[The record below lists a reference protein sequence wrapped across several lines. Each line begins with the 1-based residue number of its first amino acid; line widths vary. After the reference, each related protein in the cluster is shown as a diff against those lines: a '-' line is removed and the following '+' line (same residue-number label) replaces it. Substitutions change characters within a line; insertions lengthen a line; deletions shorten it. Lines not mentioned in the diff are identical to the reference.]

1 MTPPVA
7 DSLWWADPALKPR
20 IQADPAGVLR
30 EYGVNVSPST
40 PARAVLDAL
49 RLVSVVWVNGQLVS
63 RDRFHLDPFDHG
75 LVYGRGAWEATRTV
89 GGVPWLWPQHLD
101 RLRHTAKLLDID
113 LAPHTLPDEAEV
125 ARFVR
130 LLTAADVVVRL
141 NVTAGQP
148 HKPGVLWMT
157 AAMRN
162 APRASVRLK
171 VARSPVPP
179 GHPDLAWKSFQYA
192 GRYRVAAEATAAGFD
207 GALLV
212 DGAGNV
218 LESDCAN
225 VFVRLP
231 EGWVT
236 PAADADLFLPGTVR
250 NHILKHGP
258 RPVRETTLP
267 AVRLGEVS
275 EAFLT
280 NSNLGA
286 VPVSGIDDRDLP
298 IGAETLELVR
308 WLTPTPG
315 HDTAGRV

>member
-1 MTPPVA
+1 MTPPTP
-7 DSLWWADPALKPR
+7 DPLWWADPALKPS

-30 EYGVNVSPST
+30 DYGVNVSAGT
-40 PARAVLDAL
+40 PARAVLDTL
-49 RLVSVVWVNGQLVS
+49 RLVSVVWVGGRLVA

-89 GGVPWLWPQHLD
+89 GGVPWLWPEHLD
-101 RLRHTAKLLDID
+101 RLRHTAELLGID
-113 LAPHTLPDEAEV
+113 LSPHTLPDAAEV
-125 ARFVR
+125 SRFVR

-148 HKPGVLWMT
+148 HKPGALWMT
-157 AAMRN
+157 ASLRN
-162 APRASVRLK
+162 APRASVRLQTR
-171 VARSPVPP
+171 RSPVPP

-207 GALLV
+207 GALLI
-212 DGAGNV
+212 DAAGTV

-250 NHILKHGP
+250 NHILKSGP
-258 RPVRETTLP
+258 LPVREVTLP
-267 AVRLGEVS
+267 ADRLPEVT

-286 VPVSGIDDRDLP
+286 VPVSGIDGRALP
-298 IGAETLELVR
+298 VGDETLAVVR
-308 WLTPTPG
+308 WLNPTASG
-315 HDTAGRV
+315 DAGRV

>member
-1 MTPPVA
+1 MATPA
-7 DSLWWADPALKPR
+7 DPLWWADPALKPR
-20 IQADPAGVLR
+20 IEADPAGVLR
-30 EYGVNVSPST
+30 GYGVNVSPDT
-40 PARAVLDAL
+40 PARAVLDTL

-63 RDRFHLDPFDHG
+63 RDRFHLDPFDQG
-75 LVYGRGAWEATRTV
+75 LVYGRGAWEATRTA
-89 GGVPWLWPQHLD
+89 GGVPWLWAEHLD
-101 RLRHTAKLLDID
+101 RLRHTAGLLGID
-113 LAPHTLPDEAEV
+113 LTPHALPDAAEV
-125 ARFVR
+125 TRFVR

-157 AAMRN
+157 ASLRN
-162 APRASVRLK
+162 APRPTVRLR

-192 GRYRVAAEATAAGFD
+192 GRYRVAAEAIAAGFD

-212 DGAGNV
+212 DAAGNV

-231 EGWVT
+231 EGWAT

-250 NHILKHGP
+250 NHVLKGGP
-258 RPVRETTLP
+258 LPVREVTLP
-267 AVRLGEVS
+267 AGRLGEVS
-275 EAFLT
+275 EMFLT

-286 VPVSGIDDRDLP
+286 VPVGGLDDRSLP
-298 IGAETLELVR
+298 VGEETLRFVR
-308 WLTPTPG
+308 WLTPAAG
-315 HDTAGRV
+315 GDAGGRV